1 MDGGKHWETVTTTLH
16 SPYKLSKDGYKDKIH
31 IRAVAMNGKRAASSA
46 KEYPV
51 YVTGEA
57 PHYPEGIWMK
67 LDDNRVE
74 ISWGKVLGVQ
84 KYRLYR
90 RVKGEQEFRLIYEGK
105 ANCFVDKT
113 AAGVCKAFAMP
124 GSLDNRLQD
133 RHGLKVYE
141 YAVASVNGNG
151 EGALSPVEN
160 TDPAS
165 WKNWYPAVTLKFK
178 RQSAFWMPP
187 YMSAN
192 MSPEK
197 YYPD

>member
-1 MDGGKHWETVTTTLH
+1 
-16 SPYKLSKDGYKDKIH
+16 
-31 IRAVAMNGKRAASSA
+31 
-46 KEYPV
+46 
-51 YVTGEA
+51 
-57 PHYPEGIWMK
+57 MK
-67 LDDNRVE
+67 LDDNQVE

-151 EGALSPVEN
+151 EGALSPVEIQI
-160 TDPAS
+160 P
-165 WKNWYPAVTLKFK
+165 L
-178 RQSAFWMPP
+178 RGRIGIRLLH
-187 YMSAN
+187 
-192 MSPEK
+192 
-197 YYPD
+197 